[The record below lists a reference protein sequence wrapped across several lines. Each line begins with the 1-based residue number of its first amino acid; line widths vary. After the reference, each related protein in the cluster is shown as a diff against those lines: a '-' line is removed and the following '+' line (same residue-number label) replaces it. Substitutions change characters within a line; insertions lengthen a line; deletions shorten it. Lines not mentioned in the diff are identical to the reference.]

1 MASIQC
7 RYNGNSTTICNS
19 TGSFSDIKVNGVS
32 IGLTTTYNVSPNDDV
47 VFVLKDGVYRIGN
60 EFKQTTV
67 TDVVIGNGVKGITSE
82 AFKYCY
88 YLTTIEIGKDV
99 LYIVGDNVF
108 ERCDEL
114 RTINIRSPY
123 IYVSGDDVFYK
134 VKTEG
139 FLHCPEGSDFTEW
152 YNQGLDDSWYIV
164 DDLVDTSE
172 GSKVQ
177 CTFALKS
184 KNLDGTTKL
193 FTVGGYISD
202 ITVNGTSIGVVQS
215 YALQDGDIVQ
225 YKLKHNAVGYNLFN
239 GVNDIKTVV
248 LSDNINY
255 IAPFAF
261 SNINYLEEVALSE
274 NLEYIDNQAFMGCKP
289 TSTQTTNGFKTIYCK
304 PLLVNAFYNAFQSV
318 QTGGTI
324 YRQEGATG
332 INYISNDTMIDSN
345 QYSLTYAYGWNYDTM
360 DIDDMPDVEYFPE
373 DDPTDPDNPDDPN
386 DPNNPNKPNKRPVS
400 GDLDYI
406 GCSVENLEYNYT
418 GGPSQY
424 VDITWSDRLV
434 GYSVGVSHS
443 WIKVYSKPE
452 ILSDGTYRYHITCE
466 ENIDTNYRSGSIS
479 FAADDGSGTR
489 YAISLPVYQLGAA
502 VGVVSAST
510 TSFKVN
516 SDGSP
521 EYSSDTHIKGFYTAV
536 NILDPVVDGDW
547 IHLGEGVEY
556 GGVIYGYDKRIDY
569 PISFDANDGET
580 RTGAV
585 TFRGTDANG
594 NTLTCVCV
602 VTQIGKTNEDEG
614 DDPTD
619 TPESSSDTTFSPI
632 WKDVEYEFAGD
643 TVYGLYVE
651 TYYRLPGNAGMQTVD
666 NLIFKGRAYA
676 APDELTVKVNINKIC
691 QNYMTDHPDIF
702 DGAVVYYHNF
712 QKFKLKNEYGTLL
725 HTYYFVGD
733 WSYEEL
739 ELGIKTN
746 PITPFLGAGQ
756 RLFFSALAQEQKG
769 IKWGMYYTD
778 GTPEYHNTEYV
789 TNELQTNVVVASRNK
804 NVGTFYFGDKMYSVV
819 PKCQCKYVIYYMNPY
834 GGFDWF
840 AVTGRV
846 NRKDTLQTYSI
857 SQNYNNTT
865 TGFGKKR
872 YLSTINVNYEV
883 NTQWLTEEQSD
894 RMWELIESNC
904 VWLHNLTTDKII
916 PVVITD
922 TEVEHKQKTNSK
934 RMLSY
939 TINMEHSQTR
949 ERF

>member
-1 MASIQC
+1 MASIKC
-7 RYNGNSTTICNS
+7 RYADGTTQLFTRVYTLNLEELIFN
-19 TGSFSDIKVNGVS
+19 IKVNGSS
-32 IGLTTTYNVSPNDDV
+32 IGVVNEYNVNSSDEVEVFFNKKEIPNYLFYNCEQLISIQISDDIE
-47 VFVLKDGVYRIGN
+47 KIG
-60 EFKQTTV
+60 EAFTKCYQL
-67 TDVVIGNGVKGITSE
+67 TDVVIPDSVTTIAAAAFRECKKITKLTIGSGCTYIGIQ
-82 AFKYCY
+82 AFGECSA
-88 YLTTIEIGKDV
+88 LTTIYAKATV
-99 LYIVGDNVF
+99 AP
-108 ERCDEL
+108 EL
-114 RTINIRSPY
+114 
-123 IYVSGDDVFYK
+123 GYK
-134 VKTEG
+134 VISEAVGRTMRESPFNWYDVYG
-139 FLHCPEGSDFTEW
+139 NNLHIAYNGTLYYPTGSDYSQWLSTDQHYLGYYEW
-152 YNQGLDDSWYIV
+152 
-164 DDLVDTSE
+164 
-172 GSKVQ
+172 
-177 CTFALKS
+177 
-184 KNLDGTTKL
+184 
-193 FTVGGYISD
+193 
-202 ITVNGTSIGVVQS
+202 NG
-215 YALQDGDIVQ
+215 
-225 YKLKHNAVGYNLFN
+225 
-239 GVNDIKTVV
+239 
-248 LSDNINY
+248 
-255 IAPFAF
+255 IAMNP
-261 SNINYLEEVALSE
+261 E
-274 NLEYIDNQAFMGCKP
+274 D
-289 TSTQTTNGFKTIYCK
+289 
-304 PLLVNAFYNAFQSV
+304 
-318 QTGGTI
+318 
-324 YRQEGATG
+324 
-332 INYISNDTMIDSN
+332 
-345 QYSLTYAYGWNYDTM
+345 
-360 DIDDMPDVEYFPE
+360 FPE

-516 SDGSP
+516 SDGTP
-521 EYSSDTHIKGFYTAV
+521 EYSSTTHIKGFYTAV

-547 IHLGEGVEY
+547 IYLGEGVEY
-556 GGVIYGYDKRIDY
+556 GGVVYGYDKRIDY

-789 TNELQTNVVVASRNK
+789 TNELKTNIVVASRNK

>member
-1 MASIQC
+1 MASIKC
-7 RYNGNSTTICNS
+7 KYADGTTQLFTRVYTLNLEELIFN
-19 TGSFSDIKVNGVS
+19 IKVNGS
-32 IGLTTTYNVSPNDDV
+32 TIGVVNEYNVNSSDEVEVFFYEKEIPNYLFYNCEQLISIQISDDIEN
-47 VFVLKDGVYRIGN
+47 IG
-60 EFKQTTV
+60 EAFTKCYQL
-67 TDVVIGNGVKGITSE
+67 TDVVIPDSVTTIAAAAFRECKKISKLTIGSGCTYIGIQ
-82 AFKYCY
+82 AFGECSA
-88 YLTTIEIGKDV
+88 LTTIYAKAMV
-99 LYIVGDNVF
+99 AP
-108 ERCDEL
+108 EL
-114 RTINIRSPY
+114 
-123 IYVSGDDVFYK
+123 GYK
-134 VKTEG
+134 VTNQSSGKVYRESPFNWYDVYGNNHPIAYNGT
-139 FLHCPEGSDFTEW
+139 LYYPTGSDYSQW
-152 YNQGLDDSWYIV
+152 
-164 DDLVDTSE
+164 
-172 GSKVQ
+172 
-177 CTFALKS
+177 
-184 KNLDGTTKL
+184 
-193 FTVGGYISD
+193 
-202 ITVNGTSIGVVQS
+202 
-215 YALQDGDIVQ
+215 
-225 YKLKHNAVGYNLFN
+225 
-239 GVNDIKTVV
+239 
-248 LSDNINY
+248 
-255 IAPFAF
+255 
-261 SNINYLEEVALSE
+261 LSE
-274 NLEYIDNQAFMGCKP
+274 DMHYLGYYDW
-289 TSTQTTNGFKTIYCK
+289 NGIAMN
-304 PLLVNAFYNAFQSV
+304 P
-318 QTGGTI
+318 
-324 YRQEGATG
+324 E
-332 INYISNDTMIDSN
+332 D
-345 QYSLTYAYGWNYDTM
+345 
-360 DIDDMPDVEYFPE
+360 FPE

-434 GYSVGVSHS
+434 GCSVGVSHS

-521 EYSSDTHIKGFYTAV
+521 EYSSYTNIKGFYTAV

-569 PISFDANDGET
+569 PISFDANDGES

-602 VTQIGKTNEDEG
+602 VTQTGKSNEEEG

-643 TVYGLYVE
+643 SVYGLYVE
-651 TYYRLPGNAGMQTVD
+651 TYFRLPGNGGLQTVD

-691 QNYMTDHPDIF
+691 QNYMSDHPDIF
-702 DGAVVYYHNF
+702 DGAVGYYHNF

-739 ELGIKTN
+739 ELGVKTN

-756 RLFFSALAQEQKG
+756 RLFFSALAQKQKG

-778 GTPEYHNTEYV
+778 GTPEYHNTEYI
-789 TNELQTNVVVASRNK
+789 TNELKTNVVVASRNK
-804 NVGTFYFGDKMYSVV
+804 NVGTFYFDDKMYSVV

-857 SQNYNNTT
+857 SKNYNNTT

>member
-1 MASIQC
+1 MASIKC
-7 RYNGNSTTICNS
+7 RYADGTTQLFTRVYTLNLEELIFN
-19 TGSFSDIKVNGVS
+19 IKVNGS
-32 IGLTTTYNVSPNDDV
+32 TIGVVNEYNVNSSDEVEVFFNKKEIPNYLFYNCEQLISIQISDDIE
-47 VFVLKDGVYRIGN
+47 KIG
-60 EFKQTTV
+60 EAFTKCYQL
-67 TDVVIGNGVKGITSE
+67 TDVVIPDSVTTIAATAFRECKKITKLTIGSGCTYIGIQ
-82 AFKYCY
+82 AFGECSA
-88 YLTTIEIGKDV
+88 LTTIYAKATV
-99 LYIVGDNVF
+99 AP
-108 ERCDEL
+108 EL
-114 RTINIRSPY
+114 
-123 IYVSGDDVFYK
+123 GYK
-134 VKTEG
+134 VISEAVGRTMRESPFNWYDVYG
-139 FLHCPEGSDFTEW
+139 NNLHIAYNGTLYYPTGSDYSQWLSTDQHYLGYYEW
-152 YNQGLDDSWYIV
+152 
-164 DDLVDTSE
+164 
-172 GSKVQ
+172 
-177 CTFALKS
+177 
-184 KNLDGTTKL
+184 
-193 FTVGGYISD
+193 
-202 ITVNGTSIGVVQS
+202 NG
-215 YALQDGDIVQ
+215 
-225 YKLKHNAVGYNLFN
+225 
-239 GVNDIKTVV
+239 
-248 LSDNINY
+248 
-255 IAPFAF
+255 IAMNP
-261 SNINYLEEVALSE
+261 E
-274 NLEYIDNQAFMGCKP
+274 D
-289 TSTQTTNGFKTIYCK
+289 
-304 PLLVNAFYNAFQSV
+304 
-318 QTGGTI
+318 
-324 YRQEGATG
+324 
-332 INYISNDTMIDSN
+332 
-345 QYSLTYAYGWNYDTM
+345 
-360 DIDDMPDVEYFPE
+360 FPE

-489 YAISLPVYQLGAA
+489 YAISLPIYQLGAA
-502 VGVVSAST
+502 AGVVSAST
-510 TSFKVN
+510 ISFKVN

-521 EYSSDTHIKGFYTAV
+521 EYSSYTNIKGFYTAV

-602 VTQIGKTNEDEG
+602 VTQIGKTNEEEG

-651 TYYRLPGNAGMQTVD
+651 TYYRLPGNAGMQTID

-789 TNELQTNVVVASRNK
+789 TNDLQTNIVVASRNK

-857 SQNYNNTT
+857 SKNYNNTT

>member
-1 MASIQC
+1 MASIKC
-7 RYNGNSTTICNS
+7 RYADGTTQLFTRVYTLNLEELIFN
-19 TGSFSDIKVNGVS
+19 IKVNGS
-32 IGLTTTYNVSPNDDV
+32 TIGVVNEYNVNSSDEVEVFFNKKEIPNYLFYNCEQLISIQISDDIE
-47 VFVLKDGVYRIGN
+47 KIG
-60 EFKQTTV
+60 EAFTKCYQL
-67 TDVVIGNGVKGITSE
+67 TDVVIPDSVTTIAAAAFRECKKITKLTIGSGCTYIGIQ
-82 AFKYCY
+82 AFGECSA
-88 YLTTIEIGKDV
+88 LTTIYARATV
-99 LYIVGDNVF
+99 AP
-108 ERCDEL
+108 EL
-114 RTINIRSPY
+114 
-123 IYVSGDDVFYK
+123 GYK
-134 VKTEG
+134 VISEAVGRTMRESPFNWYDVYG
-139 FLHCPEGSDFTEW
+139 NNLHIAYNGTLYYPTGSDYSQWLSTDQHYLGYYEW
-152 YNQGLDDSWYIV
+152 
-164 DDLVDTSE
+164 
-172 GSKVQ
+172 
-177 CTFALKS
+177 
-184 KNLDGTTKL
+184 
-193 FTVGGYISD
+193 
-202 ITVNGTSIGVVQS
+202 NG
-215 YALQDGDIVQ
+215 
-225 YKLKHNAVGYNLFN
+225 
-239 GVNDIKTVV
+239 
-248 LSDNINY
+248 
-255 IAPFAF
+255 IAMNP
-261 SNINYLEEVALSE
+261 E
-274 NLEYIDNQAFMGCKP
+274 D
-289 TSTQTTNGFKTIYCK
+289 
-304 PLLVNAFYNAFQSV
+304 
-318 QTGGTI
+318 
-324 YRQEGATG
+324 
-332 INYISNDTMIDSN
+332 
-345 QYSLTYAYGWNYDTM
+345 
-360 DIDDMPDVEYFPE
+360 FPE

-489 YAISLPVYQLGAA
+489 YAISLPIYQLGAA
-502 VGVVSAST
+502 AGVVSAST

-521 EYSSDTHIKGFYTAV
+521 EYSSYTNIKGFYTAV
-536 NILDPVVDGDW
+536 NILDPVVDGGW
-547 IHLGEGVEY
+547 IHLGEGIEY

-602 VTQIGKTNEDEG
+602 VTQIGKTNEEEG

-651 TYYRLPGNAGMQTVD
+651 TYFRLPGNAGMQTID

-789 TNELQTNVVVASRNK
+789 TNELQTNIVVASRNK

>member
-1 MASIQC
+1 MASIIC
-7 RYNGNSTTICNS
+7 KYADGTTKICNNEVDIS
-19 TGSFSDIKVNGVS
+19 EIFSDIKVNGNSIGVKSNYSVSSIDEVEFITKSNFYLYDYAFYNCTGLKSVS
-32 IGLTTTYNVSPNDDV
+32 IGEGLW
-47 VFVLKDGVYRIGN
+47 
-60 EFKQTTV
+60 
-67 TDVVIGNGVKGITSE
+67 GIYD
-82 AFKYCY
+82 F
-88 YLTTIEIGKDV
+88 
-99 LYIVGDNVF
+99 VF
-108 ERCDEL
+108 EGC
-114 RTINIRSPY
+114 
-123 IYVSGDDVFYK
+123 
-134 VKTEG
+134 
-139 FLHCPEGSDFTEW
+139 
-152 YNQGLDDSWYIV
+152 
-164 DDLVDTSE
+164 
-172 GSKVQ
+172 
-177 CTFALKS
+177 
-184 KNLDGTTKL
+184 KNLETIVLPSSLKTIGEGAFLECESLRD
-193 FTVGGYISD
+193 
-202 ITVNGTSIGVVQS
+202 VN
-215 YALQDGDIVQ
+215 LPEM
-225 YKLKHNAVGYNLFN
+225 
-239 GVNDIKTVV
+239 VNDIGERAFGNCYSITSITIPDRVDLLRNHTFIRCSS
-248 LSDNINY
+248 LSTINFGSGLQRIEQYVFDDCTSLKKVTIPDSVTYINLGAFNGCTSLEKVYFGNGIEKIDYDVFSECSSLNKIYVTKSELPETSEYTFRNI
-255 IAPFAF
+255 AR
-261 SNINYLEEVALSE
+261 
-274 NLEYIDNQAFMGCKP
+274 
-289 TSTQTTNGFKTIYCK
+289 
-304 PLLVNAFYNAFQSV
+304 
-318 QTGGTI
+318 GGTL
-324 YRQEGATG
+324 Y
-332 INYISNDTMIDSN
+332 YPIDSG
-345 QYSLTYAYGWNYDTM
+345 YSQWLTTEPYYLGYYGWNG
-360 DIDDMPDVEYFPE
+360 VEMNPEDFPE
-373 DDPTDPDNPDDPN
+373 DDPTDPDNPDNPDNPDDPN

-406 GCSVENLEYNYT
+406 GCSIENLEYNYT

-521 EYSSDTHIKGFYTAV
+521 EYSSYTHIKGFYTAV

-556 GGVIYGYDKRIDY
+556 GGVVIGYDKRIDY

-602 VTQIGKTNEDEG
+602 VTQIGKSNEDEG

-702 DGAVVYYHNF
+702 DGAVGYYHNF

-846 NRKDTLQTYSI
+846 SRKDTLQTYSI